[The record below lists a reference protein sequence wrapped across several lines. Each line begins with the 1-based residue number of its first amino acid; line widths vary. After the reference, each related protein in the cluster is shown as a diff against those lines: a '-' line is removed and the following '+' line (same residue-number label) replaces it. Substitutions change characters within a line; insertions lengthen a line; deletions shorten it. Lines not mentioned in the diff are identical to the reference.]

1 MEHSPRP
8 APPRGV
14 YRGGDG
20 ASTADGGGG
29 PGGGG
34 LAAKLV
40 AVKAKIKTW
49 EHAFTKS
56 RARPPTREDTTPEVG
71 EMYKEYQRLKAA
83 IEKENKRP
91 SSAGRGDKTVAPA
104 VRSSPRSRPQPA
116 PAAPLRDANRRKPT
130 ALASLLSAG
139 AGSSDDDDDD
149 DDEKIEA
156 TPVKT
161 TTARGRDRARR
172 RCPRCR
178 PGKRRRSCR
187 RWILSRAARGEGS
200 GYPR

>member
-14 YRGGDG
+14 DRGGGGTSTSDG
-20 ASTADGGGG
+20 GGGG

-34 LAAKLV
+34 LAARLV

-104 VRSSPRSRPQPA
+104 VRSSPRSRPQKPPA

-130 ALASLLSAG
+130 ALASRLPAP
-139 AGSSDDDDDD
+139 ADSSDDDDDD
-149 DDEKIEA
+149 DDDERIEA

-161 TTARGRDRARR
+161 TTARGPAVASA
-172 RCPRCR
+172 PQR
-178 PGKRRRSCR
+178 PPTSPMSPPQRRS
-187 RWILSRAARGEGS
+187 
-200 GYPR
+200 PR